1 MAATAMM
8 SEGTIKLSPQGG
20 LGWSVVGLA
29 QKEGM
34 MVPRMFPSEVCA
46 FHMPMISPRLQHRC
60 VHAMIHTHTHM
71 HTHTH
76 THAYIHACTYITVHT
91 YTRTMKW
98 V

>member
-1 MAATAMM
+1 MAAAAMM

-20 LGWSVVGLA
+20 LGWSMVGLA

-34 MVPRMFPSEVCA
+34 MVPRIFPSEVCA

-71 HTHTH
+71 HTY
-76 THAYIHACTYITVHT
+76 THAYIHACTYIIV
-91 YTRTMKW
+91 YIRTMKG
-98 V
+98 